1 MKNLLLEKLPGLSIL
16 GLSNRTSGVERVHF
30 HSKQK
35 GSRMRG
41 KFNTAM
47 LAILCAAA
55 VTFTAIAGNG
65 KSVSSTVSA
74 KSPQTVLAENRAF
87 LPNVIVVKFKERRSF
102 GEEAAATG
110 IASIDALLNRYRV
123 TVMKQFVKESFI
135 RPGID
140 RSTAV
145 ESIYNVFY
153 AGNASAPEVARAF
166 AGDPHVEYAEPKY
179 LYEISD
185 IPNDALYSS
194 MPQFPHVQAPAAWDV
209 VKGAAGNVIIAV
221 VDGGTYWNHQDL
233 LANIWIN
240 EDEIPNNGIDDDNNG
255 FIDDVYGWNFANN
268 SNDPTG
274 LPNTPENAAHGTH
287 VAGSAAAVTNNGI
300 GVASISWNCVLMPIN
315 AGSPTSDR
323 SIAYGYDGIAYA
335 AANGAQIIN
344 CSWGGTGNP
353 SSLEQDVINFAY
365 ANGALVVAAAGN
377 SGVNNDQTP
386 HYPSNYKNVLAVGAT
401 GTAND
406 TKASFS
412 NYGVTVDVFA
422 PGVNIYSTVPNNG
435 YQSAFWSGTS
445 MASPMAA
452 GLAGLVKTL
461 NPGYTVDQLREQV
474 RVTCDPIDAANPNFS
489 GRLGKGRIN
498 ALRAVTDF
506 SIPAVRIKEVSFTD
520 SGGNGIIN
528 AGETI
533 DLTVQFINYLA
544 AAGSVAITLTESDNN
559 ITVTSA
565 NATIPAIAS
574 GGVESANFQFTV
586 ANGTPDGYILRFVT
600 VISSGAYSDRDF
612 FTLTVNPP
620 PFMTHNTGTVQAS
633 ITLEGNIGFTGFDG
647 TPGVGFVHDGDNYLF
662 EGGLMIATGVT
673 KISDCIRGADGQTQ
687 DEDFRAGAGEE
698 LAIISPGAIANEEG
712 SVLLV
717 DSAAVLPIGISV
729 LQETFADNR
738 PQFQDFVIFKY
749 TIVNNNSSAV
759 SNLYAGLFFDWDI
772 NLTAND
778 YARYDVS
785 RKMGYVLNSTTNP
798 TKIAATRLLSG
809 NAAATYRSIHN
820 PNELYD
826 GFTNTEKW
834 NFLSGGIQTQS
845 LDNVDVST
853 LLGTGPLS
861 IPAQGSAVVAFAV
874 IGAANLAELN
884 ASADSAQAFWDNP
897 PTGIEPLE
905 SSLAEGFQLYQNY
918 PNPFNPS
925 TSIRYTLPQ
934 AGEIVLEIFNLL
946 GEKVRTLVE
955 AGQLAGSHQA
965 EWDGR
970 NDAGAAVA
978 SGVYIYRLRAGNVHL
993 ARKMLLLR

>member
-1 MKNLLLEKLPGLSIL
+1 MQGNFSIA
-16 GLSNRTSGVERVHF
+16 
-30 HSKQK
+30 
-35 GSRMRG
+35 MR
-41 KFNTAM
+41 
-47 LAILCAAA
+47 AIFCAAA
-55 VTFTAIAGNG
+55 ITFTAIAGNG
-65 KSVSSTVSA
+65 KSVSPAASA

-87 LPNVIVVKFKERRSF
+87 LPNVVAVKFKDRRSF
-102 GEEAAATG
+102 GEEAVATG
-110 IASIDALLNRYRV
+110 IASIDALLNRYRA

-135 RPGID
+135 RPDID
-140 RSTAV
+140 RSVAM

-153 AGNASAPEVARAF
+153 AGNASALEVARAF
-166 AGDPHVEYAEPKY
+166 AGDPNVEYAEPRY
-179 LYEISD
+179 VYEISD
-185 IPNDALYSS
+185 IPNDALYAS
-194 MPQFPHVQAPAAWDV
+194 MPQFAHVQAPAAWDV
-209 VKGAAGNVIIAV
+209 VKGAAGSVVIAV
-221 VDGGTYWNHQDL
+221 VDGGSDWDHQDL
-233 LANIWIN
+233 LANIWN
-240 EDEIPNNGIDDDNNG
+240 NADEIPNNGIDDDNNG
-255 FIDDVYGWNFANN
+255 FIDDVRGWNFANN

-274 LPNTPENAAHGTH
+274 LPNTPQNASHGTH
-287 VAGSAAAVTNNGI
+287 VAGTAAAVTDNTI
-300 GVASISWNCVLMPIN
+300 GVASISWNCVVMPIN
-315 AGSPTSDR
+315 AGSPSSDR

-344 CSWGGTGNP
+344 CSWGGLGNP

-377 SGVNNDQTP
+377 ASNDNDQNP

-435 YQSAFWSGTS
+435 YQSASWSGTS

-474 RVTCDPIDAANPNFS
+474 RVTCDPIDAVNPAFS

-506 SIPAVRIKEVSFTD
+506 SIPSVRIKEVSFTD

-533 DLTVQFINYLA
+533 DLTIQFINYLA
-544 AAGSVAITLTESDNN
+544 AAGNVAATLTESDNN

-565 NATIPAIAS
+565 NATIPSIAS
-574 GGVESANFQFTV
+574 GGVESTNFQFTV

-600 VISSGAYSDRDF
+600 VLSSGAYSDRDF

-647 TPGVGFVHDGDNYLF
+647 TPGVGFVHDDDNYLF
-662 EGGLMIATGVT
+662 EGGLLIATGVT
-673 KISDCIRGADGQTQ
+673 KISDCVRGADGQTQ
-687 DEDFRAGAGEE
+687 DEDFRAGAGEQ
-698 LAIISPGAIANEEG
+698 LSIISPGVIAHEEG

-717 DSAAVLPIGISV
+717 DSAAASPIGISV
-729 LQETFADNR
+729 LQETFADDR
-738 PQFQDFVIFKY
+738 SQFQDFVIFKY
-749 TIVNNNSSAV
+749 TIVNNNNSAV

-778 YARYDVS
+778 YARYDAS
-785 RKMGYVLNSTTNP
+785 RKMGYALNSASNP
-798 TKIAATRLLSG
+798 TKIAATRLLTG
-809 NAAATYRSIHN
+809 DAAATYRSIDN
-820 PNELYD
+820 PAELYD
-826 GFTNTEKW
+826 GFTNQEKW

-845 LDNVDVST
+845 LDNVDIST
-853 LLGTGPLS
+853 ILGTGPLN
-861 IPAQGSAVVAFAV
+861 IPAQGSVVVAFAV
-874 IGAANLAELN
+874 IGAASLAELN

-897 PTGIEPLE
+897 PTGIEPLNGF
-905 SSLAEGFQLYQNY
+905 LAEGFQLFQNY
-918 PNPFNPS
+918 PNPFNPETAIS
-925 TSIRYTLPQ
+925 YQLPPNGQ
-934 AGEIVLEIFNLL
+934 AAISHVELAIYNSL
-946 GEKVRTLVE
+946 GQKVRTLV
-955 AGQLAGSHQA
+955 AASQA
-965 EWDGR
+965 PGAYRVTWDGR
-970 NDAGAAVA
+970 NDAGTPVA
-978 SGVYIYRLRAGNVHL
+978 SGIYIYRLSAGNVAQ

>member
-1 MKNLLLEKLPGLSIL
+1 MQGRLYI
-16 GLSNRTSGVERVHF
+16 
-30 HSKQK
+30 
-35 GSRMRG
+35 
-41 KFNTAM
+41 
-47 LAILCAAA
+47 AIRAIFCAAA
-55 VTFTAIAGNG
+55 ITFTAIAGND
-65 KSVSSTVSA
+65 KSLAPGASA
-74 KSPQTVLAENRAF
+74 KSSQTILNENRAF
-87 LPNVIVVKFKERRSF
+87 LPNVVVVKFKDRRSF
-102 GEEAAATG
+102 GEEASATG
-110 IASIDALLNRYRV
+110 LPSLDGLLNRYRV

-135 RPGID
+135 RPEID
-140 RSTAV
+140 RSVAM

-153 AGNASAPEVARAF
+153 SAEASALEVARAF
-166 AGDPHVEYAEPKY
+166 ASDPHVEYAEPKY
-179 LYEISD
+179 LYEIND

-209 VKGAAGNVIIAV
+209 IKGSAGNVVIAV
-221 VDGGTYWNHQDL
+221 VDGGTDWDHQDL

-240 EDEIPNNGIDDDNNG
+240 ADEIPNNGIDDDNNG
-255 FIDDVYGWNFANN
+255 FIDDVRGWNFANN

-274 LPNTPENAAHGTH
+274 LPNTPDNAAHGTH
-287 VAGSAAAVTNNGI
+287 VAGTAAAVTNNGI

-315 AGSPTSDR
+315 ASSPTSDR
-323 SIAYGYDGIAYA
+323 LIAYGYDGITYA

-344 CSWGGTGNP
+344 CSWGGAGNP

-365 ANGALVVAAAGN
+365 ANGALIVAAAGN

-386 HYPSNYKNVLAVGAT
+386 HYPSNYNHVLAVGAT

-461 NPGYTVDQLREQV
+461 NPGYSVDQLREQV

-498 ALRAVTDF
+498 ALRAVTNF
-506 SIPAVRIKEVSFTD
+506 SIPAVRIKDVSFID

-533 DLTVQFINYLA
+533 DLTIRFINYLA
-544 AAGSVAITLTESDNN
+544 AAGSVAIMLTESDNN
-559 ITVTSA
+559 ITVTNP

-600 VISSGAYSDRDF
+600 VINSGTYSDRDF

-620 PFMTHNTGTVQAS
+620 PFMTHNTGTVQTS

-673 KISDCIRGADGQTQ
+673 KVSDCIRGADGQTQ
-687 DEDFRAGAGEE
+687 DQDFRPGAGET
-698 LAIISPGAIANEEG
+698 LSIISPGAIAHEEG

-717 DSAAVLPIGISV
+717 DSAAALPIGISV

-749 TIVNNNSSAV
+749 TIVNNNNSAV

-772 NLTAND
+772 NLNAND
-778 YARYDVS
+778 YARYDAS
-785 RKMGYVLNSTTNP
+785 RKMGYVLNSASNP
-798 TKIAATRLLSG
+798 AKIAATRLLTA
-809 NAAATYRSIHN
+809 NAGTTYRSIHN
-820 PNELYD
+820 PNELYN
-826 GFTNTEKW
+826 GFTNQEKW
-834 NFLSGGIQTQS
+834 DFLSGGIQTQS
-845 LDNVDVST
+845 LDNLDVST

-861 IPAQGSAVVAFAV
+861 IPAQGSVVVAFAV
-874 IGAANLAELN
+874 IGAASLAELN
-884 ASADSAQAFWDNP
+884 ASADSAQAFWNNP
-897 PTGIEPLE
+897 PTGIEPLNGF
-905 SSLAEGFQLYQNY
+905 LAEGFQLFQNY
-918 PNPFNPS
+918 PNPFNPETAIS
-925 TSIRYTLPQ
+925 YQLPANGEAAIRQVELAIY
-934 AGEIVLEIFNLL
+934 NSL
-946 GEKVRTLVE
+946 GQKVRTLVK
-955 AGQLAGSHQA
+955 ASQA
-965 EWDGR
+965 PGAYRVTWDGR
-970 NDAGAAVA
+970 NDAGAPVA
-978 SGVYIYRLRAGNVHL
+978 SGIYIYRLSAGSAL
-993 ARKMLLLR
+993 QARKMLLLR